1 MTDLLVFNRNM
12 RIPSLQALG
21 KISAIN
27 QEAALAVADEQRC
40 RRDSVEAAGLEG
52 RQLEKFQPNLSFILA
67 GMALGMLLFTSVGA
81 SWRRG
86 FVSVVDFLPGS
97 RFAKVMVVILL
108 ASSVWL
114 SLHYKGLEKLHFAK
128 GEVYVDSVE
137 VRVAIWE
144 AIEREKNLHG
154 VTERLEYLEDLDFQL
169 TAAIMGMKE
178 DLEVFI
184 KRITFDQED

>member
-12 RIPSLQALG
+12 RIPSLEALG

-40 RRDSVEAAGLEG
+40 RRDSVEAGLEG
-52 RQLEKFQPNLSFILA
+52 RPLEQFQPYRSFILA
-67 GMALGMLLFTSVGA
+67 GMALGLLLFTSIGA
-81 SWRRG
+81 SWRKG

-97 RFAKVMVVILL
+97 RLAKVIVVILL

-144 AIEREKNLHG
+144 AIEREKIMHG

>member
-1 MTDLLVFNRNM
+1 M
-12 RIPSLQALG
+12 
-21 KISAIN
+21 
-27 QEAALAVADEQRC
+27 AVADEQRC
-40 RRDSVEAAGLEG
+40 RRDSVEAAGTEG
-52 RQLEKFQPNLSFILA
+52 RPLEQFQPNLSFILA
-67 GMALGMLLFTSVGA
+67 GMALGLLLFTSVGA

-97 RFAKVMVVILL
+97 RFAKVIVVILL

-114 SLHYKGLEKLHFAK
+114 SLHYKSLEKLHFAK

-144 AIEREKNLHG
+144 AIEREKSLHG

-184 KRITFDQED
+184 KRITFDRED

>member
-40 RRDSVEAAGLEG
+40 RRDSVEAAGTEG
-52 RQLEKFQPNLSFILA
+52 RQLEQSRPYRSFILA

-97 RFAKVMVVILL
+97 LFAKVMVVILL

-144 AIEREKNLHG
+144 AIEKEKTMHG

-184 KRITFDQED
+184 KRITFDRED

>member
-1 MTDLLVFNRNM
+1 MTGLLVFNRNM
-12 RIPSLQALG
+12 RIPSLEALG

-27 QEAALAVADEQRC
+27 QEAALAVEDEQRC

-52 RQLEKFQPNLSFILA
+52 RQLEKFQPNLRFILA

-97 RFAKVMVVILL
+97 RFAKVIVVILL

-144 AIEREKNLHG
+144 AIEKEKTMHG

>member
-1 MTDLLVFNRNM
+1 MLVFNRNM
-12 RIPSLQALG
+12 RIPSLEALG

-27 QEAALAVADEQRC
+27 QEAALAVADVTRCQR
-40 RRDSVEAAGLEG
+40 DPVEEAGLG
-52 RQLEKFQPNLSFILA
+52 QRKLESMQHYIVFILA

-144 AIEREKNLHG
+144 AIEKEKTMHG

>member
-1 MTDLLVFNRNM
+1 MTGLLVFNRNM
-12 RIPSLQALG
+12 RIPSLEALG

-27 QEAALAVADEQRC
+27 QEAALAVADVTRCQR
-40 RRDSVEAAGLEG
+40 DPVEEAGLG
-52 RQLEKFQPNLSFILA
+52 QRKLESMQHYIVFILA

-144 AIEREKNLHG
+144 AIEKEKTMHG

>member
-1 MTDLLVFNRNM
+1 MKGLLVFNRNM
-12 RIPSLQALG
+12 RIPSLEALE

-27 QEAALAVADEQRC
+27 QEAALAVADTTRFKRE
-40 RRDSVEAAGLEG
+40 SVVEAGLG
-52 RQLEKFQPNLSFILA
+52 QRKLESMQHYIVFILA
-67 GMALGMLLFTSVGA
+67 GMVLAMFLFTSVGA
-81 SWRRG
+81 AWREVL
-86 FVSVVDFLPGS
+86 VSLFEFLPGS
-97 RFAKVMVVILL
+97 RLTKLVVLMLL
-108 ASSVWL
+108 ISSVWL

-169 TAAIMGMKE
+169 TAAIMRMKE

-184 KRITFDQED
+184 RRVTFNKEE

>member
-1 MTDLLVFNRNM
+1 MKGLLVFNRNM
-12 RIPSLQALG
+12 RIPSLEALE

-27 QEAALAVADEQRC
+27 QEAALAVADVTRC
-40 RRDSVEAAGLEG
+40 QRDSVEEAGLG
-52 RQLEKFQPNLSFILA
+52 QRKLESMQHYIVFILA
-67 GMALGMLLFTSVGA
+67 GMVLAMFLFTSVGA
-81 SWRRG
+81 AWREVL
-86 FVSVVDFLPGS
+86 VSLFEFLPGS
-97 RFAKVMVVILL
+97 SLTKLVVLMLL
-108 ASSVWL
+108 ISSVWL
-114 SLHYKGLEKLHFAK
+114 SLHYKSLEKLHFAK

-169 TAAIMGMKE
+169 TAAIMRMKE

-184 KRITFDQED
+184 RRVTFNKEE